1 MAVQAQVSTILDVG
15 GQEVLWSPDGTQLL
29 VGRREIQFYDAQG
42 WKLAR
47 SIDVRDWITS
57 MLLSPDGK
65 TLAVLPGT
73 DPVELYDVAT
83 GGQILTLDRTGTGTT
98 YSTFMAFMPDGQAL
112 AVVVGDTVKLLDTE
126 SGQEKSM
133 LVAPDT
139 HSIAISPDGGT
150 LFAAKWEGIVVL
162 DVGSGDEV
170 LRFGEASRSY
180 GCIALSPDGSLLATG
195 SSFDGSITLWDAATG
210 RQVRTLQG
218 HSDGV
223 GALAFSPDGRM
234 LASAARD
241 VTVKLWDVASGALL
255 ATLIGHTKEVNG
267 LAFAPD
273 GKMLATTA
281 LMETT
286 RLWQLTSGAAGTAPT
301 PVGSDMGR

>member
-1 MAVQAQVSTILDVG
+1 
-15 GQEVLWSPDGTQLL
+15 
-29 VGRREIQFYDAQG
+29 
-42 WKLAR
+42 
-47 SIDVRDWITS
+47 
-57 MLLSPDGK
+57 
-65 TLAVLPGT
+65 
-73 DPVELYDVAT
+73 
-83 GGQILTLDRTGTGTT
+83 
-98 YSTFMAFMPDGQAL
+98 
-112 AVVVGDTVKLLDTE
+112 
-126 SGQEKSM
+126 
-133 LVAPDT
+133 
-139 HSIAISPDGGT
+139 
-150 LFAAKWEGIVVL
+150 
-162 DVGSGDEV
+162 
-170 LRFGEASRSY
+170 
-180 GCIALSPDGSLLATG
+180 
-195 SSFDGSITLWDAATG
+195 
-210 RQVRTLQG
+210 VRTLQG